1 MVAERIGGQWFMRIY
16 ILRYKS
22 LLVAR
27 GDEIPHELTL
37 SLRRYQAIKCLS
49 TRTSSV
55 VMVII
60 LATG

>member
-1 MVAERIGGQWFMRIY
+1 MRIY

-37 SLRRYQAIKCLS
+37 SLRRYHAIKCLS